1 MIKLEKLPPH
11 IMSRIPDVR
20 KALAED
26 ENVIFAYLFGG
37 LAAGR
42 ANPLSD
48 VDIAVYVKDTGDL
61 ADYKLS
67 LFDRLT
73 DALGTTELD
82 LVVLNTAPISITG
95 RILQNRQLLVDKEP
109 FKRHLY
115 ESLTLREFFDF
126 LIMEEALFTRRYGIG
141 R

>member
-95 RILQNRQLLVDKEP
+95 RILQIRQLPVAKEP
-109 FKRHLY
+109 FQPHLY
-115 ESLTLREFFDF
+115 ESVTLRELFAFR
-126 LIMEEALFTRRYGIG
+126 IMETAFF
-141 R
+141 